1 VLTRFIKVERNAAA
15 LILLAALA
23 GLLVANLGSLGIADH
38 FGIDSDARTILIS
51 PFFLLVGIELRREF
65 AGSASLAR
73 AIAVPA
79 LAAIFGVIVPAA
91 LFMAI
96 TWSTALPL
104 AASLTPVAT
113 DITFSL
119 AVFSLIG
126 RSMPKGSRT
135 FLLSFAVID
144 DLIAIAL
151 ISVLLA
157 SQANPLS
164 LFSVA
169 AVALGLAISPK
180 LGANIESPLHTFVAF
195 AILPTFA
202 FLTLAIKLDATATAM
217 VFTTAL
223 GLGILA
229 RVAGKIIGISFGAWL
244 GARFAKPA
252 QKSTSGD
259 QLATSDYLRLSTLG
273 GIGFTVAFMIANIA
287 FAADPMQLQIA
298 TLATLF
304 AAVLATGLA
313 ALALRK
319 R

>member
-1 VLTRFIKVERNAAA
+1 MLTRFIKVERNAAA
-15 LILLAALA
+15 LILFAALT
-23 GLLVANLGSLGIADH
+23 GMFVANLVSLGIAVNFADH

-51 PFFLLVGIELRREF
+51 PFLLLVGIELRREF
-65 AGSASLAR
+65 SGTSSLAR

-91 LFMAI
+91 LFIAI
-96 TWSTALPL
+96 TWGSAMPL

-126 RSMPKGSRT
+126 RSMPNGSRT

-151 ISVLLA
+151 ISILLA

-164 LFSVA
+164 LLSVA
-169 AVALGLAISPK
+169 AVAAGLIISPK
-180 LGANIESPLHTFVAF
+180 LGAKIESPLHTVVALV
-195 AILPTFA
+195 ILPVFA
-202 FLTLAIKLDATATAM
+202 FMTLAIKIDATATTM

-244 GARFAKPA
+244 GAKLAKP
-252 QKSTSGD
+252 KDRLTTS
-259 QLATSDYLRLSTLG
+259 AYLRLSTLG

-287 FAADPMQLQIA
+287 FAADAQQLQTA
-298 TLATLF
+298 TLATLV
-304 AAVLATGLA
+304 AALLATGLA

>member
-1 VLTRFIKVERNAAA
+1 MLTRFIKVERNAAA

-23 GLLVANLGSLGIADH
+23 GLVVANFGDTFGLTNLADH

-65 AGSASLAR
+65 SGTASVAR
-73 AIAVPA
+73 ALAVPA
-79 LAAIFGVIVPAA
+79 LAAIFGVIVPAT
-91 LFMAI
+91 LFIAI
-96 TWSTALPL
+96 TWGSALPL

-113 DITFSL
+113 DITFIL

-126 RSMPKGSRT
+126 RSMPSGSRT

-151 ISVLLA
+151 ISILLA
-157 SQANPLS
+157 SQANALS
-164 LFSVA
+164 LLSVA
-169 AVALGLAISPK
+169 AVAAGLTLSPK
-180 LGANIESPLHTFVAF
+180 LSAKIESPLHTVVAF
-195 AILPTFA
+195 AVLPTFA

-217 VFTTAL
+217 VFTSAL

-229 RVAGKIIGISFGAWL
+229 RVAGKVIGISFGAWL
-244 GARFAKPA
+244 GAKLAKPTDLLT
-252 QKSTSGD
+252 K
-259 QLATSDYLRLSTLG
+259 SDYLRLSTLG

-287 FAADPMQLQIA
+287 FAADPQQLQVA

-304 AAVLATGLA
+304 AALLATCLA

>member
-1 VLTRFIKVERNAAA
+1 MLTRFIKVERNAAA

-23 GLLVANLGSLGIADH
+23 GLLVANLGGFDIATNFADH
-38 FGIDSDARTILIS
+38 FGLDSDARTILIS

-65 AGSASLAR
+65 AGSPSLAR
-73 AIAVPA
+73 ALAVPA
-79 LAAIFGVIVPAA
+79 LAAIFGVVVPAA
-91 LFMAI
+91 LFIAI
-96 TWSTALPL
+96 TWGSALPL

-151 ISVLLA
+151 ISALLA

-164 LFSVA
+164 LLSVA
-169 AVALGLAISPK
+169 AVIAGLAISPK
-180 LGANIESPLHTFVAF
+180 LGAKIESPLHTLVAF
-195 AILPTFA
+195 AILPAFA
-202 FLTLAIKLDATATAM
+202 FLTLAIKLDATAAAM

-229 RVAGKIIGISFGAWL
+229 RAVGKIIGISFGAWL
-244 GARFAKPA
+244 GAKLAKPA
-252 QKSTSGD
+252 NPLT
-259 QLATSDYLRLSTLG
+259 TSDYLRLSTLG

-287 FAADPMQLQIA
+287 FAADPQQLQIA